1 VTVFRESALYYDS
14 IYADKNYAA
23 EADYIV
29 KLIQRFNAGA
39 QSVLD
44 LGCGTGRHAF
54 EFAERGYE
62 VLGIDRSIEMLK
74 RAQEQKALLPSQLH
88 DRLMFEQS
96 DIREFRLAR
105 RFDCVLALF
114 HVVSY
119 QNSNEDVLA
128 TFKTAKTHIRENGV
142 FVFDCW
148 YGPGVLIDP
157 PVARVK
163 RLQQGSDGL
172 LRIAEPV
179 MHINSNLV
187 DVRYRFIVE
196 GGPSEQPSE
205 FRETHTMRY
214 FFAPELALALKITG
228 FELAALTEWMTD
240 REPDRR
246 TWSVSVVAQASA
258 HEVA

>member
-1 VTVFRESALYYDS
+1 MFRESARYYDS

-23 EADYIV
+23 EVDYV
-29 KLIQRFNAGA
+29 DRLIQRFAPGA
-39 QSVLD
+39 RSVLD

-54 EFAERGYE
+54 EFAERGYT
-62 VLGIDRSIEMLK
+62 VLGVDRSSNMLK
-74 RAQEQKALLPSQLH
+74 RAQEQKAQFAPHLR
-88 DRLMFEQS
+88 DRLAFEHD
-96 DIREFRLAR
+96 DIRRFRLAR

-128 TFKTAKTHIRENGV
+128 TFSTAKTHIREDGV

-163 RLQQGSDGL
+163 RLQQGARRL
-172 LRIAEPV
+172 LRIAEPT
-179 MHINSNLV
+179 MHINANLV
-187 DVRYRFIVE
+187 DVQYRFVVE
-196 GGPSEQPSE
+196 GGPPEQSSE
-205 FRETHTMRY
+205 FHETHTMRY
-214 FFAPELALALKITG
+214 FFWPELALALQMTG
-228 FELAALTEWMTD
+228 FELVALTEWMTN

-246 TWSVSVVAQASA
+246 TWSVSVVAQAA
-258 HEVA
+258 A